1 MIRQFDDLKM
11 RRWEG
16 EKMRKFEGERMWS
29 RIYFYSTLNT
39 LKGLNLNNPG

>member
-16 EKMRKFEGERMWS
+16 EKMRKFE
-29 RIYFYSTLNT
+29 N
-39 LKGLNLNNPG
+39 LKVRECGAGFIFIAL